1 MDDPAEPRPLHGQ
14 ALNQAMREDLEP
26 YGVAELEGR
35 IAMLEAEVV
44 RVRAQLE
51 RKKAGRAA
59 ADSFFKS

>member
-1 MDDPAEPRPLHGQ
+1 MEEAAEPRRMRGQ
-14 ALNQAMREDLEP
+14 ALTEAMREDLEV
-26 YGVAELEGR
+26 YGVDDLEDR
-35 IAMLEAEVV
+35 IAALEAEIA